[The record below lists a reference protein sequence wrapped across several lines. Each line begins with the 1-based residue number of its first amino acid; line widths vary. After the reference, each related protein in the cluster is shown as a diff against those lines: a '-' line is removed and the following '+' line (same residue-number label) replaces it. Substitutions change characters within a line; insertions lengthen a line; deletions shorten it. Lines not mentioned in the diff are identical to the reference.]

1 MKRGIVLT
9 TLIVVGALSMAVAG
23 FQGQPAAQAAG
34 QAAGAGR
41 GRGAD
46 VPKVAELEKVRDT
59 LYLLKGGGG
68 NTAVF
73 ITDLG
78 VVVIDTKL
86 AGWGQPMM
94 EKIKTITKKPVVT
107 LINTHAH
114 GDHTGSNEFFG
125 TAVEIVAQENTRLNM
140 DKMPVF
146 KGDKVNYLPKLMFK
160 EKMSLSTGKDKI
172 DLYYFGAGH
181 TSGDAF
187 VVFPA
192 LRLMHAGDMF
202 AGKTPPL
209 IDTNNGGSGLAYPDS
224 LAKAASSIKNV
235 DTIITGHAATMMM
248 WPDLQEYAQ
257 FNKEFRDAVLTGYHH
272 GLSIDE
278 VASAWTLSDK
288 YKGYTAQ
295 PARVKANVL
304 AIFGELTK
312 P

>member
-1 MKRGIVLT
+1 MKRSIVLSA
-9 TLIVVGALSMAVAG
+9 LIAIGVLSMAAAG
-23 FQGQPAAQAAG
+23 FQGPPGQVAG
-34 QAAGAGR
+34 PGR
-41 GRGAD
+41 GRGQEG
-46 VPKVAELEKVRDT
+46 PKVAELEKVKDT

-78 VVVIDTKL
+78 VVVVDTKL
-86 AGWGQPMM
+86 AGWGQAMM
-94 EKIKTITKKPVVT
+94 DKIKTITKKPVVT

-140 DKMPVF
+140 DKMAAF

-192 LRLMHAGDMF
+192 LRVMHAGDMF

-224 LAKAASSIKNV
+224 LAKAAATIKNV
-235 DTIITGHAATMMM
+235 DTIITGHSGFMT

-257 FNKEFRDAVLTGYHH
+257 FNKDFRDAVLTGYHH

-278 VASAWTLSDK
+278 VAGAWKLPEK
-288 YKGYTAQ
+288 YKDSTAQ
-295 PARVKANVL
+295 PARVKANVQ
-304 AIFGELTK
+304 AIIGELTK
-312 P
+312 S

>member
-1 MKRGIVLT
+1 MKRSIVLSA
-9 TLIVVGALSMAVAG
+9 LIAIGVLSMAVAG
-23 FQGQPAAQAAG
+23 FQGPPG
-34 QAAGAGR
+34 QAAGPGR
-41 GRGAD
+41 GRGQEG
-46 VPKVAELEKVRDT
+46 PKVAELEKVKDT

-78 VVVIDTKL
+78 VVVVDTKL
-86 AGWGQPMM
+86 AGWGQAMM
-94 EKIKTITKKPVVT
+94 DKIKTITKKPVVT

-125 TAVEIVAQENTRLNM
+125 TAVEIVAQENTRLNI
-140 DKMPVF
+140 DKMAAF

-192 LRLMHAGDMF
+192 LRVMHAGDMF
-202 AGKTPPL
+202 AGKAPPL

-224 LAKAASSIKNV
+224 LAKAAASIKNV
-235 DTIITGHAATMMM
+235 DTIITGHSGFMT

-278 VASAWTLSDK
+278 VAGAWKLPDK
-288 YKGYTAQ
+288 YKDYNAQ
-295 PARVKANVL
+295 PARVKANVQ
-304 AIFGELTK
+304 AIIGELTK
-312 P
+312 S